1 MRRRVVEGSGKIANA
16 IALPIPRAVW
26 YSRESMTPLNNAH
39 PLAFHETV
47 ETPEQVQL
55 HLELAGLGTRA
66 IAFIL
71 DALIRYGLLVS
82 TLVAAG
88 MLSDVIFLDFKTSSR
103 KTLVILFVL
112 LLFTVEW
119 LYYVMFE
126 WLWNGQTPG
135 KRAIRIRVLKD
146 GGGSISFLD
155 AALRNLLR
163 PIDSTGPMCSI
174 GMLFIF
180 FNSRHKR
187 PGDLV
192 AQTIVVRERKISMA
206 QVLSPPSVLTST
218 PQASRFTPLIQHIA
232 LNTAEHEMINRYLH
246 RRQHLDPVA
255 RQRVC
260 HQITSTILGKVRG
273 GPSESQFELPTEP
286 DYDQFLE
293 ELLAYHAGHSERPQ

>member
-1 MRRRVVEGSGKIANA
+1 
-16 IALPIPRAVW
+16 
-26 YSRESMTPLNNAH
+26 MTPPNDAH

-55 HLELAGLGTRA
+55 HLELAGLGTRSV
-66 IAFIL
+66 AFIL
-71 DALIRYGLLVS
+71 DALIRYGLLLSVLLAVS
-82 TLVAAG
+82 LYTETTF
-88 MLSDVIFLDFKTSSR
+88 SDFKELSK
-103 KTLVILFVL
+103 KTIVILFAL
-112 LLFTVEW
+112 LMFAVEW
-119 LYYVMFE
+119 LYFVMFE

-135 KRAIRIRVLKD
+135 KRAIHIRVLKD
-146 GGGSISFLD
+146 GGGPISFLD

-180 FNSRHKR
+180 FHSRHKR

-206 QVLSPPSVLTST
+206 QVLSPPSTPSST
-218 PQASRFTPLIQHIA
+218 PGTSRFTPLIQHIA

-273 GPSESQFELPTEP
+273 GPGESQFELPTEP

-293 ELLAYHAGHSERPQ
+293 ELLAYHAGHSEQPQ

>member
-1 MRRRVVEGSGKIANA
+1 
-16 IALPIPRAVW
+16 
-26 YSRESMTPLNNAH
+26 MTPLNNVH

-55 HLELAGLGTRA
+55 HLELAGLGTRSM
-66 IAFIL
+66 AFLL

-82 TLVAAG
+82 ILVAVWLLG
-88 MLSDVIFLDFKTSSR
+88 VVTLSNFKAPGG
-103 KTLVILFVL
+103 KTLIVLLVL

-119 LYYVMFE
+119 VYFAMFE

-163 PIDSTGPMCSI
+163 PVDSTGPMCAI
-174 GMLFIF
+174 GMFFIF

-192 AQTIVVRERKISMA
+192 AKTIVVRERKINMA
-206 QVLSPPSVLTST
+206 QILPPSSENPSA
-218 PQASRFTPLIQHIA
+218 PQTSRFASLIQHIT
-232 LNTAEHEMINRYLH
+232 LSTAEHDMINRYLH
-246 RRQHLDPVA
+246 RRQQLDPGA

-260 HQITSTILGKVRG
+260 HQIASVILGKVRG
-273 GPSESQFELPTEP
+273 GPDEARFDLPAEP

-293 ELLAYHAGHSERPQ
+293 DLLAHHAGNSDRPQ